1 MLTLFLLRYSK
12 EEIEIYE
19 MESSF
24 VCEKENQDRGA
35 ITRFKL
41 KKLIRFLCFLTKGK
55 NFNLYLDLSS
65 TEAV

>member
-1 MLTLFLLRYSK
+1 
-12 EEIEIYE
+12 
-19 MESSF
+19 MEASP
-24 VCEKENQDRGA
+24 VCEKENQDRGEIA
-35 ITRFKL
+35 CFKL